1 MPCHPNHLHH
11 LTSLLNKDVSLTIF
25 SDFLDFGIER
35 YPTPPGFSHTNTQN
49 VNKHHEKSKTIPSSS
64 PTYNSYV
71 VSILLYI
78 VLRATIHVVAISE
91 ERICP
96 DNTIITGY
104 TCDRNVWGFVFS
116 SLVLP
121 LSSAVSQSHR
131 FQMTVFPFF
140 LLTDIMFEIQPIPF
154 LIVLHHVVC
163 LVGHF
168 MIWNTNRA
176 VVLEYC
182 KILVSFEFALVSKS
196 LRLVRRLTL
205 RQVGA
210 CWYRIELGA
219 LYFASRLGIRMGR
232 WKSKY
237 HIISRQS
244 VLVKVFNVLSVSLL
258 CICTV
263 GFADHRSRP

>member
-1 MPCHPNHLHH
+1 MQQ
-11 LTSLLNKDVSLTIF
+11 
-25 SDFLDFGIER
+25 
-35 YPTPPGFSHTNTQN
+35 QN
-49 VNKHHEKSKTIPSSS
+49 VNIIIMQKVKQSSPSSS

-182 KILVSFEFALVSKS
+182 KILVSFEFGSGLTNLYDWLRRFDIETSWIVLVGMTVSN
-196 LRLVRRLTL
+196 L
-205 RQVGA
+205 A
-210 CWYRIELGA
+210 A
-219 LYFASRLGIRMGR
+219 LYFASRLGIRM
-232 WKSKY
+232 WKVWKNKY
-237 HIISRQS
+237 HILSRQS
-244 VLVKVFNVLSVSLL
+244 VLVKGIFNVLSVSLL

-263 GFADHRSRP
+263 GFAWIRQSETMAQAGFL

>member
-1 MPCHPNHLHH
+1 M
-11 LTSLLNKDVSLTIF
+11 KKV
-25 SDFLDFGIER
+25 
-35 YPTPPGFSHTNTQN
+35 
-49 VNKHHEKSKTIPSSS
+49 KSSSSSSSSS
-64 PTYNSYV
+64 PIHNTTY
-71 VSILLYI
+71 ILLYI

-176 VVLEYC
+176 VILEYC
-182 KILVSFEFALVSKS
+182 KILVSFEFGSGLTNLYDWLRRFHIETSWIVLIGMTVSN
-196 LRLVRRLTL
+196 L
-205 RQVGA
+205 A
-210 CWYRIELGA
+210 A
-219 LYFASRLGIRMGR
+219 LYFASRLGIRMWRG
-232 WKSKY
+232 WKNTFQILSK
-237 HIISRQS
+237 QS
-244 VLVKVFNVLSVSLL
+244 VGSFNILSVSLL
-258 CICTV
+258 CICTL
-263 GFADHRSRP
+263 GFAWIRQTETMAQAGFL

>member
-1 MPCHPNHLHH
+1 MHVLHH
-11 LTSLLNKDVSLTIF
+11 HHHPHQLLLCWKRRFTDHF
-25 SDFLDFGIER
+25 RFFLDFWIKV
-35 YPTPPGFSHTNTQN
+35 PNTTKGFSHTTYTKRQQH
-49 VNKHHEKSKTIPSSS
+49 HHEKSKQSSSSSS

-140 LLTDIMFEIQPIPF
+140 LTDIMFEIQPIPF
-154 LIVLHHVVC
+154 LIVLHHAVC

-182 KILVSFEFALVSKS
+182 KILVSFEFGSGLTNLYDW
-196 LRLVRRLTL
+196 LRRFDIDKLDC
-205 RQVGA
+205 A
-210 CWYRIELGA
+210 CCILYRTWQRYISPRDLE
-219 LYFASRLGIRMGR
+219 YECGR
-232 WKSKY
+232 YGTST
-237 HIISRQS
+237 ISFLDNQYW
-244 VLVKVFNVLSVSLL
+244 
-258 CICTV
+258 
-263 GFADHRSRP
+263 